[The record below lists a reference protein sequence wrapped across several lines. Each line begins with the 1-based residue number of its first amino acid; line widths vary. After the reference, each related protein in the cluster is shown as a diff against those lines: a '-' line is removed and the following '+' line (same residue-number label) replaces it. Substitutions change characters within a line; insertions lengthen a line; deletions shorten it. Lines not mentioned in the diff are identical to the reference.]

1 MCETAK
7 NEGLTALG
15 AEELEAYRPYLLAV
29 ANALIAPMAVA
40 GETASDMVQK
50 TLIAANQNAAAG
62 KVSVADEAALK
73 HYLRRVLRNVIIDAR
88 RRGLAA
94 VRGGRLGRTG
104 EVLDL
109 ADDTTSPSG
118 RVARGEEMG
127 RLAAALRALPAAESR
142 LVVWK
147 HFDGL
152 TFEEIGERI
161 GLTPS
166 GSKKAYRRALE
177 ALRWSYKEAG
187 VRDRVVS

>member
-1 MCETAK
+1 MCETAE
-7 NEGLTALG
+7 NEGQAGPG

-29 ANALIAPMAVA
+29 ANALIAPLAVP

-50 TLIAANQNAAAG
+50 ALIAANRNAAEG
-62 KVSVADEAALK
+62 RLRVGDEEALK
-73 HYLRRVLRNVIIDAR
+73 GYLRRVLRNVIIDAR
-88 RRGLAA
+88 RRDQAQ

-118 RVARGEEMG
+118 RAARGEEME
-127 RLAAALRALPAAESR
+127 RLAAALRALPEAESR
-142 LVVWK
+142 LIVWK

-152 TFEEIGERI
+152 TFEEIAERI
-161 GLTPS
+161 GLTAS

-177 ALRWSYKEAG
+177 SLRWAYKEAAA
-187 VRDRVVS
+187 RDRVVS